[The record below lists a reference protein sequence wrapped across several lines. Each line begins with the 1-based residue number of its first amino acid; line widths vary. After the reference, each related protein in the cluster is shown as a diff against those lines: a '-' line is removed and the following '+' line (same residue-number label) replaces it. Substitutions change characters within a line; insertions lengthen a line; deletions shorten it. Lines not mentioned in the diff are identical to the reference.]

1 MNNDLFFDPFA
12 AVDSLGA
19 NATNLSNSIVVAGP
33 KEKIH
38 VRIIRQGPRYLTLIE
53 GLDDDLDQ
61 HRIAKYMAKAFS
73 CSSSVQKDKEGN
85 EIIQLQGNQLLA
97 VRDWLL
103 AQEILTAKE
112 VKERLVLHGV

>member
-1 MNNDLFFDPFA
+1 MNLDEFSPFSTNADPFA
-12 AVDSLGA
+12 P
-19 NATNLSNSIVVAGP
+19 NTNTAVVATGP
-33 KEKIH
+33 KDKIH
-38 VRIIRQGPRYLTLIE
+38 VRIIRQGPRTLTLIE
-53 GLDDDLDQ
+53 GLDEDLDQ

-97 VRDWLL
+97 VRDWLQM
-103 AQEILTAKE
+103 QEILTAKE